1 MQTTVDLPVAAAS
14 APRNQQAVLYLEA
27 LQREQERYLDAIGCA
42 RSLLGEGTS
51 QLAEMSAVQGRLVRR
66 FFDAQRAILQQR
78 ARVDD
83 GFRAFLA
90 ADVDAGRHER
100 QLDALLDEWW
110 QAERRDT
117 AAALSVDEVTG
128 PVPIVVA
135 DAAAD
140 DEFQSVIATFADD
153 AVAPQRRLPASLVDA
168 LEAATPHGLDRL
180 LDELVADLD
189 AHLATAA
196 VVSARSTSLPA
207 PKPGDLVIVGSPDDD
222 AVRFDTFWSQPT
234 PGTDLAVLPDAEPAR
249 DWSWVPTQVVV
260 PIVAVTAGL
269 SIALLLIG

>member
-1 MQTTVDLPVAAAS
+1 MQTTVDHPVAAAA
-14 APRNQQAVLYLEA
+14 APRNEQAAQYLAA
-27 LQREQERYLDAIGCA
+27 LQREQERYLAAIGCA
-42 RSLLGEGTS
+42 RSVLGDGNVH
-51 QLAEMSAVQGRLVRR
+51 LAEMSAVQGRLVRR

-117 AAALSVDEVTG
+117 AAALTSDLPE
-128 PVPIVVA
+128 A
-135 DAAAD
+135 DAVAAD
-140 DEFQSVIATFADD
+140 TGEDLQFQSVIATFADED
-153 AVAPQRRLPASLVDA
+153 AQPHHLPASLVDA
-168 LEAATPHGLDRL
+168 LDAATPHGLDRL
-180 LDELVADLD
+180 LDDLLADLD

-196 VVSARSTSLPA
+196 VAVRPSAVTLPA
-207 PKPGDLVIVGSPDDD
+207 PQPGDLVILGQPDDD
-222 AVRFDTFWSQPT
+222 EVRFDSFWSQPS
-234 PGTDLAVLPDAEPAR
+234 PGTEIEALPDAGQAH

-269 SIALLLIG
+269 SLALLLIG